1 MAKKEKTP
9 LKMIPEDFIDT
20 TKFGYDEDVNVTVPG
35 QLFYALMR
43 IVGSLANDEVK
54 WMYQINPM
62 SLAETAKQD
71 NIVNVI
77 SNEGVTYF
85 NILGEL
91 ESLHLQNI
99 KAGITI
105 PIEELQE
112 KIQNKIN
119 SVLKEASD
127 SDEVSE
133 PKVKP
138 TKKKKKDE

>member
-1 MAKKEKTP
+1 
-9 LKMIPEDFIDT
+9 
-20 TKFGYDEDVNVTVPG
+20 
-35 QLFYALMR
+35 MR
-43 IVGSLANDEVK
+43 IVGTLANDEVK

-71 NIVNVI
+71 NVVNVI

-91 ESLHLQNI
+91 ESIHLQNI
-99 KAGITI
+99 KSGITI
-105 PIEELQE
+105 SIEELQE
-112 KIQNKIN
+112 KIQSKIN

-127 SDEVSE
+127 SEEVSE